1 MPRNVIDRTRRPLNT
16 PAFRGA
22 RPRQYSRT
30 IEAGMLVERDLRVPT
45 RFGYDIFIDLFRP
58 IDTDVPMPPLIAW
71 TPYGKHDPAPIGK
84 IYPTSGVQVDWM
96 SDYTIFEAPDP
107 VYWVGQ
113 GYAVIT
119 ADIPGTWNATT
130 TAHYLD
136 PRESEAFYDLIEWAG
151 VQPWSNGKVGLSG
164 VSYLTS
170 AQWRVAELKP
180 PHLAAINPWEG
191 WSDTYNEI
199 VRHGGIPETHFWP
212 YIQVRWGASDTRIED
227 LWAQTAEHPFFDDYW
242 RTKAARLE
250 AIEVPAFVVASWS
263 DHGVHTRG
271 TLEGFKRIASREKWL
286 LVHGEKKWAHY
297 YKPASIA
304 LQTAFFDHFL
314 KNVPDAIRDWPAVRY
329 QLRDRH
335 GIAQPRTARHWPIEA
350 TRYERLYLDA
360 DAGALGPDV
369 PSAAASTCYDSL
381 DEDGVALFD
390 YRVPADLELV
400 GHMKLAL
407 DVSADEA
414 DDLDLFIAIEKL
426 DAAGAKTGFTH
437 YAVFE
442 DGPVALGW
450 LRVSRRELD
459 AARSTAFQPVLAHAR
474 DLKITPGAVVRVEI
488 EILPSGTL
496 FAAGETLRLIV
507 SGRDIYNYP
516 KPMLYMRHEDTV
528 NRGPHRLH
536 SGIGTEP
543 AHLLVPVVAGSL
555 R

>member
-1 MPRNVIDRTRRPLNT
+1 MVMPLDFADRTRRPLNS
-16 PAFRGA
+16 PEYRGA
-22 RPRQYSRT
+22 RPRRYSRT
-30 IEAGMLVERDLRVPT
+30 VEAGMLVERDIRVPT

-58 IDTDVPMPPLIAW
+58 IEQAAPVPPLIAW

-84 IYPTSGVQVDWM
+84 IYPTSGVQIEWM

-130 TAHYLD
+130 IAYFLD
-136 PRESEAFYDLIEWAG
+136 PREAEAYYDLIEWAG
-151 VQPWSNGKVGLSG
+151 VQLWSNGKVGLSG

-170 AQWRVAELKP
+170 SQWRVAELKP

-242 RTKAARLE
+242 RTKAACLE
-250 AIEVPAFVVASWS
+250 QIEVPAFVVASWS

-271 TLEGFKRIASREKWL
+271 TLEGFKRIASHQKWL

-297 YKPASIA
+297 YKPQSIV

-314 KNVPDAIRDWPAVRY
+314 KDVPDAIADWPAVRY

-335 GIAQPRTARHWPIEA
+335 AAAEERAAAQWPIEG

-360 DAGALGPDV
+360 AAGALAPQPPQEV
-369 PSAAASTCYDSL
+369 SSVTYDSL
-381 DEDGVALFD
+381 DEDGLAQFD
-390 YRVPADLELV
+390 YRFASDVEIV
-400 GHMKLAL
+400 GHMKLAIE
-407 DVSADEA
+407 VSADEA
-414 DDLDLFIAIEKL
+414 DDLDLFVVVEKL
-426 DAAGAKTGFTH
+426 DVAGVKVGFTH

-442 DGPVALGW
+442 DGPVAFGW

-459 AARSTAFQPVLAHAR
+459 PVRSSVFQPVLANAR
-474 DLKITPGAVVRVEI
+474 DLKLAPGEPVRAEI
-488 EILPSGTL
+488 EILPSGTR

-507 SGRDIYNYP
+507 KGRDIYYYP
-516 KPMLYMRHEDTV
+516 KPMLYMHHEDTV
-528 NRGPHRLH
+528 NRGVHRLH
-536 SGIGTEP
+536 SGGTDP
-543 AHLLVPVVAGSL
+543 SHLLIPIVAG
-555 R
+555 RI